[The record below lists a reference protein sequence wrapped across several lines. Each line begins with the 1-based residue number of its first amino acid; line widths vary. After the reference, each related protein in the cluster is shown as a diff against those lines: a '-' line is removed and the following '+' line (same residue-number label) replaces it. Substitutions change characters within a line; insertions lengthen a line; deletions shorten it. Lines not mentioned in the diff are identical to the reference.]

1 MTRQRIMH
9 RQPAGSRAK
18 EVTKDASDMSA
29 RRAARGPY
37 QQAHPSRSLTSAHT
51 AAESD
56 PQRSGPGAGVS

>member
-29 RRAARGPY
+29 RRAARDHISRLT
-37 QQAHPSRSLTSAHT
+37 QA
-51 AAESD
+51 E
-56 PQRSGPGAGVS
+56 V